1 MQLNAKPG
9 EMIDSKKVSIKIY
22 LNKKLKGEEFKG
34 ITYYPVYARINFLGN
49 NTSVRVSTRAGRP
62 VMLNEE
68 QFEEIEDIMY
78 SGKYPR
84 WLLHRSGIQL
94 HILNREEL
102 MEKSILFEYSKQ
114 QDRFSFKVFTQKYR
128 RWEKDIYSLIYD
140 KFIDI
145 IKSETLALTESWN
158 DFNDIALE
166 HITYSES
173 EFNKWKH
180 VLKEG
185 QISAKAKQVGSS
197 LIAMEYFNRCLFQ
210 VKMSIRDNLNYIPT
224 ERSTVFSWENGDD
237 KDDFIG
243 FVVESIERLESVGAI
258 SNKLAAFKYESP
270 FCDGFREFFSF
281 KTSEVENI
289 RILIGEEIKQFQA
302 E

>member
-1 MQLNAKPG
+1 MQPTAKSV

-49 NTSVRVSTRAGRP
+49 NTSVRVSTRSGRP
-62 VMLNEE
+62 IMLNEE
-68 QFEEIEDIMY
+68 QFEEIEDVMY

-84 WLLHRSGIQL
+84 WLLHKGGIQL

-128 RWEKDIYSLIYD
+128 RWEKDIYSLLYD
-140 KFIDI
+140 RFIDVV
-145 IKSETLALTESWN
+145 KSETVKLTESWN
-158 DFNDIALE
+158 DFNEIALE

-185 QISAKAKQVGSS
+185 QISDRAKKVGSS
-197 LIAMEYFNRCLFQ
+197 LIAIEYFNRCLFQ
-210 VKMSIRDNLNYIPT
+210 IKKSVRDNLNYIPT
-224 ERSTVFSWENGDD
+224 ERSTIFSWENGEDR
-237 KDDFIG
+237 DDFIG
-243 FVVESIERLESVGAI
+243 FVLESIERLEAVGAI
-258 SNKLAAFKYESP
+258 SNKIAAFKYESP

-281 KTSEVENI
+281 TTNELESI
-289 RILIGEEIKQFQA
+289 RSLVDEEIKQFQS